1 MASKIWFSRHEHR
14 VNRLEGFEI
23 ATL

>member
-1 MASKIWFSRHEHR
+1 MASKIWFGRHEHR